1 MPIVTH
7 LAIQNLR
14 IITNVAVNLAPQAN
28 LFTGPNA
35 SGKTT
40 VLEALYIL
48 ARGRSFRETQWTAII
63 AERRESLRVF
73 ARVFDQG
80 QTVPVGIEHDRHQA
94 VIRIKG
100 QTQRNTKTLLE
111 QLPVQLIAPDSHR
124 LIEQG
129 PQYRRQYLDWGV
141 FHVEQRFLGAWQR
154 YRRALKQRNAAL
166 KSSAKD
172 AVLGPWEQEMSS
184 AAEEIDRYRAHY
196 VETLSPHLDDLGREL
211 LKLDNLGVRYLRGW
225 RDGDLAT
232 QLAASRTSDA
242 QQGYT
247 RAGPHRADLE
257 LSIGTH
263 RAVQRIS
270 RGQQKALVFALTL
283 AQARLLNERVN
294 RNPILLVDDF
304 GAELDD
310 HHLKRIW
317 SVLQEIKSQVL
328 LTGTDLGDRLATQT
342 PEDALFHV
350 ERGEVT
356 PVL

>member
-1 MPIVTH
+1 
-7 LAIQNLR
+7 
-14 IITNVAVNLAPQAN
+14 
-28 LFTGPNA
+28 
-35 SGKTT
+35 
-40 VLEALYIL
+40 
-48 ARGRSFRETQWTAII
+48 
-63 AERRESLRVF
+63 
-73 ARVFDQG
+73 
-80 QTVPVGIEHDRHQA
+80 
-94 VIRIKG
+94 
-100 QTQRNTKTLLE
+100 
-111 QLPVQLIAPDSHR
+111 
-124 LIEQG
+124 
-129 PQYRRQYLDWGV
+129 
-141 FHVEQRFLGAWQR
+141 
-154 YRRALKQRNAAL
+154 
-166 KSSAKD
+166 
-172 AVLGPWEQEMSS
+172 MSS

-257 LSIGTH
+257 LSIGMH